1 VALVKDPK
9 VLSCIYLHG
18 VLPLLEE
25 VVQHDKQA
33 QELVKG
39 WRCSVM
45 LHVSGGPAT
54 TLKFRDGKCE
64 AIPRT
69 VALPTIALW
78 FSSPEKL
85 NRMFGGDNVIPV
97 IWKGIWHPVV
107 LKKFIALTKRL
118 DYYMKPTDELAK
130 DPREFPFV
138 AKLME
143 YAAVYG
149 AKAVADNDAKMK
161 RDIVPFM
168 PNGTIQLVVLGGG
181 PKAYMIKNGNEFV
194 VGKGDAPQA
203 PDVFMEVRNAQIAF
217 EMFTGKMDA
226 MAGIG
231 KCDIKIRGHI
241 PLVDNLNALLD
252 RLSLYIGS

>member
-1 VALVKDPK
+1 MKDPK

-25 VVQHDKQA
+25 IVQHDKQA
-33 QELVKG
+33 QEIVKG

-45 LHVSGGPAT
+45 FHVSDGPAA
-54 TLKFRDGKCE
+54 TLIFRDGMCE
-64 AIPRT
+64 AIPKT
-69 VALPTIALW
+69 VALPTIAMW

-85 NRMFGGDNVIPV
+85 NRMFEGGNVLPV
-97 IWKGIWHPVV
+97 IWKGIWHPVI
-107 LKKFIALTKRL
+107 LKKFIELTKRL
-118 DYYMKPTDELAK
+118 DYYMKPTDEMAN
-130 DPREFPFV
+130 DPQEFPFI
-138 AKLME
+138 AKLMM

-149 AKAVADNDAKMK
+149 PKAVAEKDAKIK

-168 PNGTIQLVVLGGG
+168 PGGTIQLVVPGEG
-181 PKAYMIKNGNEFV
+181 PKAYIIKKGDEFV

-203 PDVFMEVRNAQIAF
+203 PDVFMEIRNTKIAF

-231 KCDIKIRGHI
+231 RCDIKIRGHI
-241 PLVDNLNALLD
+241 PLADNLNALLD
-252 RLSLYIGS
+252 RLSQYIGS

>member
-1 VALVKDPK
+1 MKDPK

-45 LHVSGGPAT
+45 LHVSDGPAT

-64 AIPRT
+64 AIPKT
-69 VALPTIALW
+69 VALPTIAMW

-85 NRMFGGDNVIPV
+85 NRMFEGGNVLPT

-107 LKKFIALTKRL
+107 LKKFAELTKRL
-118 DYYMKPTDELAK
+118 DYYMKPTEEMAR
-130 DPREFPFV
+130 DPQTFPFV

-149 AKAVADNDAKMK
+149 AKAVADNDEKLK
-161 RDIVPFM
+161 RDVVPFM
-168 PNGTIQLVVLGGG
+168 PDGTIQLAVLGGG
-181 PKAYMIKNGNEFV
+181 PKAYLIKNGMDIK
-194 VGKGDAPQA
+194 VGKGDAPQS
-203 PDVFMEVRNAQIAF
+203 PDVFMEVRDSKMAF

-231 KCDIKIRGHI
+231 KGDIKIRGHI
-241 PLVDNLNALLD
+241 PLVDNMNLLLD
-252 RLSLYIGS
+252 RLTVYTRS

>member
-1 VALVKDPK
+1 MKDPK
-9 VLSCIYLHG
+9 ALSCIYLHG

-33 QELVKG
+33 QEIVKG

-45 LHVSGGPAT
+45 LHVSDGPAT

-64 AIPRT
+64 AIPKT
-69 VALPTIALW
+69 VSFPTIAMW
-78 FSSPEKL
+78 FSSPERL
-85 NRMFGGDNVIPV
+85 NRMFEGGNVVPV

-107 LKKFIALTKRL
+107 LKKFAALTKRL
-118 DYYMKPTDELAK
+118 DYYMKPTEEMAK
-130 DPREFPFV
+130 DPLEFPFI

-143 YAAVYG
+143 YAAVFG
-149 AKAVADNDAKMK
+149 AKAVADNDPKTK

-168 PNGTIQLVVLGGG
+168 PSGVIQLVVQGGG
-181 PKAYMIKNGNEFV
+181 PKAYMIKKGSEIT
-194 VGKGDAPQA
+194 VGKGDAPQT
-203 PDVFMEVRNAQIAF
+203 PDVFMEVRDAKVAF

-252 RLSLYIGS
+252 RLSQYIGS